1 MRSSSPPP
9 FPSARHGLSVV
20 LAVAALLSLATV
32 ARVPHDGLHPV
43 ALLRGFL
50 PLQLAALVWGLARM
64 R

>member
-1 MRSSSPPP
+1 
-9 FPSARHGLSVV
+9 V
-20 LAVAALLSLATV
+20 LAVAALLSLAAV

-43 ALLRGFL
+43 ALIRGFL